1 MQRAGPAK
9 VALCDRVGPIDF
21 NSRIDI
27 EEKGRH
33 PMNRIP
39 PTQISETFDR
49 VAVVNLARRPERLER
64 FWNLLIDWPFKKPQR
79 FEAVDGEAVGTPA
92 GWDKGPGAWGCL
104 LSHRTI
110 LDCAIDDGVNTL
122 LVLEDDAIPVANFG
136 ALAGEFLRHVPD
148 DWDGLMLGAE
158 HLLEPQAIRGGVVRC
173 VAANRSHAYAVRG
186 RFMKIL
192 SQFWHNSTNDH
203 CDIVL
208 SSLMRHFKV
217 YAPDPLLIG
226 QDVGHSDITG
236 RREYLRFLNGEQKE
250 KIADTDPRYLIEKLV
265 VRVSV
270 NRAPRTAQYDA
281 RQVQA

>member
-1 MQRAGPAK
+1 
-9 VALCDRVGPIDF
+9 
-21 NSRIDI
+21 
-27 EEKGRH
+27 
-33 PMNRIP
+33 MNP
-39 PTQISETFDR
+39 VHAAQISETFDR
-49 VAVVNLARRPERLER
+49 VIVVNLARRPERLER
-64 FWNLLIDWPFKKPQR
+64 FWSLLADWPLKKPER
-79 FEAVDGEAVGTPA
+79 FEAVDGEAVGVPA

-104 LSHRTI
+104 LSHRTL
-110 LDCAIDDGVNTL
+110 LDRAIGDGVKSL
-122 LVLEDDAIPVANFG
+122 LVLEDDAIPVENFG
-136 ALAGEFLRHVPD
+136 ALAAEFLQSVPG

-158 HLLEPQAIRGGVVRC
+158 HLLEPEPIRSGVVRC

-192 SQFWHNSTNDH
+192 SQFWHNNVNDH

-236 RREYLRFLNGEQKE
+236 RREYLRFLTGEQKE
-250 KIADTDPRYLIEKLV
+250 KIADADPRYLIEKLV

-270 NRAPRTAQYDA
+270 NRAPRTARYDA